1 MNNNVSLE
9 YLDNYDIEKV
19 QQSVEN
25 SFSKLNVE
33 SILKNKKCVLLKVC
47 APSAASPDTAETT
60 HPTVVRAVVNI
71 LSKQGIKCVV
81 AESPYGSYSSTQLDS
96 VYFNS
101 GLLEV
106 ANQTDCELNRNLKT
120 FSLECADGVLTKKL
134 ILLDVIN
141 DVDAIINISKL
152 KLSSSLGYLG
162 STSNLFGLIPGELKT
177 QTLNRLRTLKDFY
190 NFNLDLY
197 LALQDKL
204 VLNIIDAVV
213 AMEAENTPRLLSCIG
228 MAENSFALD
237 SAMIDI
243 LNINHDKTILKT
255 AKNRN
260 LFNFEKPYK
269 LINEKLENFKLE
281 DFALID
287 FDENLTIHK
296 SETERKRKFKS
307 MQQRVVISEKKCKGC
322 GICTKI
328 CPTKALTMKYDKN
341 GELYTVVDYSKCIFC
356 FKCVTA
362 CPYNVVEVI
371 QPNGYKKL
379 HKELNKYNQK

>member
-1 MNNNVSLE
+1 
-9 YLDNYDIEKV
+9 
-19 QQSVEN
+19 
-25 SFSKLNVE
+25 
-33 SILKNKKCVLLKVC
+33 
-47 APSAASPDTAETT
+47 
-60 HPTVVRAVVNI
+60 
-71 LSKQGIKCVV
+71 
-81 AESPYGSYSSTQLDS
+81 
-96 VYFNS
+96 
-101 GLLEV
+101 
-106 ANQTDCELNRNLKT
+106 
-120 FSLECADGVLTKKL
+120 
-134 ILLDVIN
+134 
-141 DVDAIINISKL
+141 
-152 KLSSSLGYLG
+152 
-162 STSNLFGLIPGELKT
+162 
-177 QTLNRLRTLKDFY
+177 
-190 NFNLDLY
+190 LY

-228 MAENSFALD
+228 MGENSFALD